1 MGGTS
6 LTVAPSMKSSSRAIY
21 CLDDDVVVACCI
33 RWFRDRLCYLSIC
46 FVGVLMKA
54 AGIVSSTMLCCS
66 SRLRQLMIFD
76 SGLLRAVD
84 SETQRDFLPMLIL
97 ELVVVVVVVD
107 SG

>member
-6 LTVAPSMKSSSRAIY
+6 TAVAPSMKSSSRAIY
-21 CLDDDVVVACCI
+21 CLDGDVVACCI
-33 RWFRDRLCYLSIC
+33 RWFRGRLCYLSIC

-66 SRLRQLMIFD
+66 SRLKQLMIFG
-76 SGLLRAVD
+76 SGLLRVVD
-84 SETQRDFLPMLIL
+84 SETQRGFLPMLIL